1 MVDVAIVGIGCRF
14 PGNVNGPDQLWNFLL
29 ARGDGIIEVPPDR
42 WNVDRH
48 YDPDPDTAGRMYMR
62 RGGFLQTSLWD
73 FDPEFFGISQ
83 REGSTMDPQQR
94 LLLEVAQEAMDD
106 AGVAGRVAG
115 RPVGVYMGADCSDNL
130 LLRTGFMNPRTVD
143 SHSSTASTFTMLSN
157 RISYVYDLRG
167 PSMTI
172 DTACSSSLVALH
184 EATQS
189 MARGE
194 IELALVG
201 GVNAML
207 LPEIF
212 VGLCKSRFLAPD
224 GHCKTFDAAADGYAR
239 GEGAGVVVLKP
250 LADATRDQDRIYAVV
265 RATGVNQDGRT
276 NGITVPNPDAQ
287 ADLIRRVTAE
297 SGLRPEQIG
306 YVEAHGTGTAVGD
319 PMEMA
324 AIGRSLGGVA
334 GRDVDLVV
342 GSIKNSIGHL
352 EAAAGVASVI
362 KAALTLHRRQLAP
375 QASLNQLN
383 PEIPFAEHRLRVITQ
398 AEPFPADYST
408 AAVSVNGFG
417 YGGTNAH
424 AVLVEA
430 PQESKPGPPA
440 SRPAPAQVLPISGRN
455 EVGARALARELVPLL
470 EDEADPTV
478 DPGELV
484 DAMWSRRPHYS
495 YRFAVPFSGRDD
507 LLSRLAAVADGSV
520 AGGRAVANAT
530 APVFVFSGMGP
541 QWWRMARDLI
551 DARGPFAE
559 AATEIDR
566 AFVDLAGWSVIDEL
580 RRDERESRMASTE
593 VAQPANFLVQVG
605 LTAELAHYGVL
616 PGAVVGHSVGE
627 VSAAYVSGALDLQ
640 DAVRVSYH
648 RSRLQATTA
657 GSGGLLAVGLSQAE
671 VAEWIAGRQDISVS
685 AVNSESGVTLGGTHE
700 AIAELNELLADEGVF
715 VRRLRVEVPY
725 HSHLM
730 DPILPALRQELA
742 GLTARKPV
750 VPLYST
756 VTAAEVTGPDWGA
769 EYWPENV
776 RQPVRFG
783 DAVSA
788 LVESGNQVFL
798 EVGPHPV
805 LSGNIKE
812 ILLRKGVTGTAV
824 STLKRNADDEDSIRA
839 ALADLYVAGALDTDH
854 APAAS
859 REVAPHR
866 ALPVHQFQRQRLWS
880 MEQGAADYHLGT
892 SGALA
897 LPGDPVDAG
906 QPEWRTDLAPAQ
918 LPWLRDHV
926 VAGLVVLP
934 GTAYVDAALAAAAT
948 VTRKPAPALDDVRFV
963 SPLVVEPT
971 EVPTLRLNVESSS
984 GRFTISSQSGP
995 SANWTGHATGRI
1007 VDGALRPTLSLPD
1020 ITATNAIAKT
1030 TTADELY
1037 PRLAQR
1043 GLVYGPAFRRIV
1055 DARVNDNTAVAR
1067 VDATDTGV
1075 AISNHQAHPAVL
1087 DAALQCVALLPGAG
1101 GAGGTGGAIVPA
1113 GMRHV
1118 RQFAALTDDVLVGVT
1133 RLTPQPGEAEL
1144 VADVVITGPDGEVLV
1159 ELHRVQFRPIT
1170 PARPVLEELDR
1181 LWLEGVFE
1189 PRASR
1194 DPDGRADALAGER
1207 AFVVAA
1213 GAESTGWARDY
1224 ATRRGA
1230 EAVLTVDGGDPEQIC
1245 AEVQAELQRV
1255 LAADGDDARPVV
1267 VTLVAVTKATGVT
1280 ESAPPDPM
1288 PRVSELPAMLAG
1300 VARAAQNVQD
1310 RAAADG
1316 REVTMHGLVIT
1327 RNALPVAAAGDG
1339 EVADLADLA
1348 ASALVGARR
1357 VLRNEQMLLNWRLI
1371 DVDHPTQPGTPDTP
1385 DTPDSMDTLVLESL
1399 VTGAYASDDAD
1410 EVALRQGVTDARM
1423 VIVNKSG
1430 LSGRL
1435 EPLDE
1440 VRPLPDIETNFEM
1453 EAPPG
1458 RLAELTLREIP
1469 RRAPGPGEI
1478 ELRMDG
1484 IGLNFKDPMKVLGVL
1499 TEAELAGTWFGTEL
1513 GMEGMGVVTRVGPG
1527 VTGFTVGESRF
1538 VSVPGMARRYIT
1550 VGSDAG
1556 AFEPGDGLTLQT
1568 CGSVVVFMT
1577 AHYAL
1582 KRAAALQ
1589 PGEWVLVAGGAGG
1602 VGMAAVQV
1610 AAKAGAQVIATAS
1623 SPERADLLRTLGA
1636 KHVIDSRSLTAVEEV
1651 AELTGGHG
1659 ADVVLNSAP
1668 GEAVL
1673 ALLEAAAEFGRVV
1686 EVGKTEIF
1694 GGRVIDMAVFNK
1706 NLSLISV
1713 DMDRMMAHRR
1723 DLAREVSREVLALLR
1738 SGEYE
1743 LLPTRI
1749 MPVSQLADAFS
1760 QVARS
1765 THLGRIVLDFNEP
1778 APPAKRARPITD
1790 IRSDATYLVTGGL
1803 GDFGLATAK
1812 WLAGKGAGTIVLAGR
1827 SGAASPAQQ
1836 AAVEELR
1843 AGGADVRV
1851 ERVDVADRSA
1861 VDALLT
1867 RLTEPSE
1874 PTGGRPLRGV
1884 FHAAGVL
1891 ADEPLSTLTEQGLN
1905 AVFAPKVNGALILHE
1920 ALQAAGTELDHFV
1933 LYSSVTSQAGTVS
1946 QLSYA
1951 AANAVLDG
1959 LAHHRARLGL
1969 PALSVNW
1976 GSLAGGMATTNEQ
1989 VAAFLALQGV
1999 RPLPLDAA
2007 CGYLD
2012 AAIGLNPTQA
2022 AIADIDWGLW
2032 GSMYPTSAGTPR
2044 FAEHVKAAKAADD
2057 ASGSVRAELASMSPE
2072 ERAEAVTEMLCEQ
2085 LAAVLGVPADS
2096 VDRDAPLTELGLD
2109 SLMAA
2114 ELRTRVNVALDV
2126 QISAMELNRGGGV
2139 ASLAARLA
2147 DQLVAPAI

>member
-14 PGNVNGPDQLWNFLL
+14 PGNVNGPDQLWDFLL

-42 WNVDRH
+42 WNLERY
-48 YDPDPDTAGRMYMR
+48 YDPDPDTAGRMYTR
-62 RGGFLQTSLWD
+62 SGGFLQTSLWD
-73 FDPEFFGISQ
+73 FDPEFFGISP

-115 RPVGVYMGADCSDNL
+115 RQVGVYMGADCSDNM
-130 LLRTGFMNPRTVD
+130 LLRTGFMNARTVD

-184 EATQS
+184 EAAQS

-212 VGLCKSRFLAPD
+212 TGLCKGRFLAPD

-250 LADATRDQDRIYAVV
+250 VADATRDHDRIYAVI

-324 AIGRSLGGVA
+324 AIGQTVGSVA
-334 GRDVDLVV
+334 GREVDLVV

-383 PEIPFAEHRLRVITQ
+383 PQIPFAEHRLRVITE
-398 AEPFPADYST
+398 AEPFPAGYPT

-430 PQESKPGPPA
+430 PQPTQPPT
-440 SRPAPAQVLPISGRN
+440 RPAPAQVLPISGRN
-455 EVGARALARELVPLL
+455 EVGARALARELIPLI
-470 EDEADPTV
+470 EDWADPPTPPA

-541 QWWRMARDLI
+541 QWWRMARDLL
-551 DARGPFAE
+551 DADGPFAE
-559 AATEIDR
+559 AAAELDK
-566 AFVDLAGWSVIDEL
+566 AFADLAGWSVIDEL
-580 RRDERESRMASTE
+580 RRDERESRVARTE
-593 VAQPANFLVQVG
+593 IAQPANFLVQVG

-627 VSAAYVSGALDLQ
+627 VTAAYVSGILDLQ

-657 GSGGLLAVGLSQAE
+657 GSGGLLAVGLSEQE

-742 GLTARKPV
+742 GLAPRKPV

-756 VTAAEVTGPDWGA
+756 VTAAQVTGPDWGA

-783 DAVSA
+783 DAVGA
-788 LVESGNQVFL
+788 LVESGHQVFL

-824 STLKRNADDEDSIRA
+824 STLKRNADDEDSIRT
-839 ALADLYVAGALDTDH
+839 ALADLYVAGALATDH

-859 REVAPHR
+859 RAVAPHR

-880 MEQGAADYHLGT
+880 LERSSADHHLGT

-897 LPGDPVDAG
+897 LPGEPSDTG
-906 QPEWRTDLAPAQ
+906 QPEWWTDLASAQ

-934 GTAYVDAALAAAAT
+934 GTAYVDAALAAAAS

-984 GRFTISSQSGP
+984 GRFTVSSQSGP
-995 SANWTGHATGRI
+995 GANWTGHATGRI
-1007 VDGALRPTLSLPD
+1007 VDGGLRPTLSLPD
-1020 ITATNAIAKT
+1020 ITAATNSGIT
-1030 TTADELY
+1030 STTADELY

-1055 DARVNDNTAVAR
+1055 DAQANNDSAVAR

-1087 DAALQCVALLPGAG
+1087 DAALQCVALLAGAD
-1101 GAGGTGGAIVPA
+1101 GAGGAIVPA
-1113 GMRHV
+1113 AMRHV
-1118 RQFAALTDDVLVGVT
+1118 RQFAALTDEVLVGVT
-1133 RLTPQPGEAEL
+1133 RLTPEPGEAEL

-1170 PARPVLEELDR
+1170 PARPLLEELDR

-1189 PRASR
+1189 PRAFR
-1194 DPDGRADALAGER
+1194 DPDARDDALAGER

-1213 GAESTGWARDY
+1213 GAESTRWACDY
-1224 ATRRGA
+1224 ATHRGTEVA
-1230 EAVLTVDGGDPEQIC
+1230 LTVGGGDPEQIC

-1255 LAADGDDARPVV
+1255 LQADGDDARPMV
-1267 VTLVAVTKATGVT
+1267 VTLIAVTET
-1280 ESAPPDPM
+1280 APPDPM

-1310 RAAADG
+1310 RALLDG

-1327 RNALPVAAAGDG
+1327 RSALPVPGPVPGDG
-1339 EVADLADLA
+1339 ETPDLADLA
-1348 ASALVGARR
+1348 GSALVGARR

-1371 DVDHPTQPGTPDTP
+1371 DVDHATGPAALDTI
-1385 DTPDSMDTLVLESL
+1385 VLESL

-1410 EVALRQGVTDARM
+1410 EVALRQGVPDARM

-1458 RLAELTLREIP
+1458 RLAELVLREIP

-1499 TEAELAGTWFGTEL
+1499 GEAELAGTWFGTEL

-1527 VTGFTVGESRF
+1527 VSGFTVGESRF

-1651 AELTGGHG
+1651 AQLTGGHG

-1694 GGRVIDMAVFNK
+1694 GGRVIDMGVFNK

-1749 MPVSQLADAFS
+1749 MPVSQLADAFT

-1765 THLGRIVLDFNEP
+1765 AHLGRIVLDFNEP
-1778 APPAKRARPITD
+1778 APPAKRIRPITD
-1790 IRSDATYLVTGGL
+1790 IRSDAAYLVTGGL

-1827 SGAASPAQQ
+1827 SGAARPAQQ
-1836 AAVEELR
+1836 AAVEALR

-1851 ERVDVADRSA
+1851 DQADVADRA
-1861 VDALLT
+1861 GVDALLA
-1867 RLTEPSE
+1867 RLSE
-1874 PTGGRPLRGV
+1874 MPGGVALRGV

-1891 ADEPLSTLTEQGLN
+1891 ADEPLGTLTEQGLN
-1905 AVFAPKVNGALILHE
+1905 AVFSPKVNGALILHE

-1976 GSLAGGMATTNEQ
+1976 GSLAGGMATTSEQ
-1989 VAAFLALQGV
+1989 ISAFLALQGV

-2022 AIADIDWGLW
+2022 AIADIDWAVW
-2032 GSMYPTSAGTPR
+2032 GSVYPTSAGTPR

-2057 ASGSVRAELASMSPE
+2057 ASGSVRAELASVSPE
-2072 ERAEAVTEMLCEQ
+2072 ERAEAVTQMLCEQ
-2085 LAAVLGVPADS
+2085 LAAVLGVPAES